1 MGTPLQAGRLNSLV
15 IIQSRSAG
23 QDATGQPLTTWVDHA
38 TVWAHIRYSGG
49 LEAIKA
55 DAVASIAQASV
66 RIRYRAGLT
75 AGMRLLH
82 GATVYEISAVLPDEA
97 GRQWTDLVCQVVAA

>member
-1 MGTPLQAGRLNSLV
+1 MGPAMQAGRLNSLV

-23 QDATGQPLTTWVDHA
+23 QDATGQPLTTWADVA
-38 TVWAHIRYSGG
+38 TVWAHIRHPGG

-55 DAVASIAQASV
+55 DAVVSVVQASV